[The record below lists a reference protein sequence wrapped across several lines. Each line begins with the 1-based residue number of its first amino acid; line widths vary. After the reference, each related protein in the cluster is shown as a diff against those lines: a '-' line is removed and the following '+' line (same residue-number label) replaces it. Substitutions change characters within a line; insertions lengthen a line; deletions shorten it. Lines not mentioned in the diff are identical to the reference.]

1 MQIFRSLDTGMKD
14 CVLQEKQSLGI
25 RDVVNDQGFAMH
37 YRAIS
42 NTVSHLKVFRCK
54 RINTAK

>member
-1 MQIFRSLDTGMKD
+1 MQLFRSLGTGMKD
-14 CVLQEKQSLGI
+14 CALQEKQSLGV
-25 RDVVNDQGFAMH
+25 RDLVNDQGFAMH

-42 NTVSHLKVFRCK
+42 NTVSHLEAFRCK

>member
-1 MQIFRSLDTGMKD
+1 MQLFRSLGTGMKD
-14 CVLQEKQSLGI
+14 CALQEKHSLGV
-25 RDVVNDQGFAMH
+25 RDLVNDQGFAMH

-42 NTVSHLKVFRCK
+42 NTVSHLEAFRCK